1 MDFIQ
6 YDIPNSSSNN
16 VIINNG
22 NNINTNNSTIISDK
36 NFVYTQNTPSS
47 TWTILHNLNKYPSVI
62 VVDSAN
68 TVVEGS
74 ITYMDLNT
82 LTISFSAQFTGS
94 AYLN

>member
-6 YDIPNSSSNN
+6 YDIPNSSNNN

-22 NNINTNNSTIISDK
+22 NNINTNNSTIINDK

-47 TWTILHNLNKYPSVI
+47 TWIILHNLNKYPSVS

-82 LTISFSAQFTGS
+82 LTISFSAQFTGT

>member
-16 VIINNG
+16 VINNS

-47 TWTILHNLNKYPSVI
+47 TWTILHNLNKYPSVS

-82 LTISFSAQFTGS
+82 LTISFSAQFTGT